1 MIKGGRERMK
11 KKDIDGCTYC
21 KNFAHVE
28 VMIFDGKTRRKEI
41 KRDNKTSVV
50 IGTHY
55 KAQVRCVIYIHLRY
69 ILHTA

>member
-1 MIKGGRERMK
+1 MK
-11 KKDIDGCTYC
+11 KERHRRICTYC

-28 VMIFDGKTRRKEI
+28 GDDLQWETRRKEI
-41 KRDNKTSVV
+41 KEGYKTSVV